1 EKSLAEY
8 REYWLRQG
16 RSCEPA
22 DRELASRVI
31 REMYAA
37 LGKHMPY
44 VWWCDGPAVGSLVRT
59 ILTATLGAT
68 LGANLRANLG
78 DNLRANLGANLRAN
92 LRANLG
98 ANLRANLGANLGAN
112 LAASL
117 GANLQA
123 NLRANLGAT
132 LGANLWDTL
141 EANLAWGFWG
151 QHEAAWP
158 AFYTWPHLLRSMHTG
173 EELTKLCWWCDL
185 SRSCGWWHP
194 FEQIVFI

>member
-1 EKSLAEY
+1 MKKIETLTAAQEKSLAEY

-78 DNLRANLGANLRAN
+78 
-92 LRANLG
+92 

-112 LAASL
+112 LQANLEANL
-117 GANLQA
+117 GANLGPPWGPTCGTPW
-123 NLRANLGAT
+123 RPTWLGDFGGNTKLLGRPFT
-132 LGANLWDTL
+132 LG
-141 EANLAWGFWG
+141 
-151 QHEAAWP
+151 P
-158 AFYTWPHLLRSMHTG
+158 IFYDQ
-173 EELTKLCWWCDL
+173 C
-185 SRSCGWWHP
+185 
-194 FEQIVFI
+194 